1 MGLFSMK
8 LKAWRQNSKIN
19 RTSTL
24 YIMLAGIKSMI
35 KQQQLLH
42 SLILIKS
49 SITAGMNGY
58 LRTVCWSTM
67 IKPSRNRRNCSRL
80 TKQHRNDKPCSS
92 SSVHILTC
100 FWIVGKERNRSKG
113 SLPQLANL
121 LPAGQSLPKVEATYL
136 MPTHLE
142 KKLTADHLHLPF
154 KVKLCLVTL
163 FVILFELIYHD
174 IHLCYHLPSL
184 CCKLLIFY
192 SCTNKQRS
200 HPKDRI
206 LP

>member
-100 FWIVGKERNRSKG
+100 FWIVVKERNRSKG

-121 LPAGQSLPKVEATYL
+121 LPVGQSLPKVEATYP
-136 MPTHLE
+136 MPTHLG

-154 KVKLCLVTL
+154 KVKLSLVTL
-163 FVILFELIYHD
+163 FVIPFELICHN
-174 IHLCYHLPSL
+174 ILLFYHLPSL
-184 CCKLLIFY
+184 CC
-192 SCTNKQRS
+192 
-200 HPKDRI
+200 
-206 LP
+206 